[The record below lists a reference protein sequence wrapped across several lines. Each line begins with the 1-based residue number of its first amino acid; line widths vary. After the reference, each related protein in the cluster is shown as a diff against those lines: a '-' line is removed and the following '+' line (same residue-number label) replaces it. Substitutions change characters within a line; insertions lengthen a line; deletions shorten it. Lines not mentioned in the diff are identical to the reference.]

1 LKLDSPKQKNQAT
14 SPNLPINDNNHPK
27 ENEVSAV
34 YLWPHAGAKVCFFVT
49 SVQVSQ
55 QASPT
60 GTVTPTEIYTP
71 KGCKDVVAVANVT
84 GGSSTSNST
93 PDLNRKD
100 DNKSNKSV
108 PLISFNPAYQMI
120 ENYGRNASL
129 SDSGELQ
136 LLNVKF
142 HL

>member
-1 LKLDSPKQKNQAT
+1 
-14 SPNLPINDNNHPK
+14 
-27 ENEVSAV
+27 
-34 YLWPHAGAKVCFFVT
+34 
-49 SVQVSQ
+49 
-55 QASPT
+55 
-60 GTVTPTEIYTP
+60 VTPTEIYTP

-120 ENYGRNASL
+120 ENSPMFPGNMTGTPAYQTAVS
-129 SDSGELQ
+129 
-136 LLNVKF
+136 
-142 HL
+142 